1 MTERK
6 QITLH
11 RLRALHAAGEKIA
24 MLTCYDASFARL
36 LDAAGVDVMLVG
48 DSLGMVVQGFDSTLP
63 VTLETMV
70 HHTESVAR
78 GNRHA
83 WVVAD
88 LPFGDRKSVV

>member
-11 RLRALHAAGEKIA
+11 RLRAMHAAGEKIA

-48 DSLGMVVQGFDSTLP
+48 DSPGAWAADFRPAREAGGQTL
-63 VTLETMV
+63 
-70 HHTESVAR
+70 R
-78 GNRHA
+78 C
-83 WVVAD
+83 
-88 LPFGDRKSVV
+88 GD